1 MEKNNE
7 LAKFQRQN
15 SSTITDQGTEE
26 TCYAHACSRVILN
39 FIRRIIPDEFYPL
52 EENDGCGNI
61 EINTG
66 DLGAEKYIENVFD
79 FSMNCN
85 EKNKKNIL
93 LFAYIFTVIK
103 KNFGCKGES
112 VITVLRWFRKSFENP
127 LKKIFSNLGNFF
139 DTSTNKKFFNNFRNF
154 NDEKYEIVEKL
165 LKKFKTEMTLKELR
179 ISEYEKKLDNDDI
192 GLIKFILDEQLYIA
206 LTGTGHAVT
215 AIGYEEKNG
224 DFFIIIKNSWGN
236 KTYDNFFFGLPYKDG
251 KLRVNIDTLTY
262 KRKIDTFYFLLPQ
275 NTNHTNPPRSEVLD
289 EKDKEYRT
297 KFYEAK
303 AKLTNCETNEDCKFF
318 DKIGICNLHEKR
330 CYFDSKEGGKKKKTK
345 KRKESKNKRKAKKN
359 SKSQKNVKRKNV

>member
-15 SSTITDQGTEE
+15 SSTITDQGTEG

-52 EENDGCGNI
+52 EKNDGCGNI
-61 EINTG
+61 EINTR
-66 DLGAEKYIENVFD
+66 DLEAEKYIENVFD
-79 FSMNCN
+79 FSESCS

-93 LFAYIFTVIK
+93 LFAYIFTLIK
-103 KNFGCKGES
+103 NFFGCKGER
-112 VITVLRWFRKSFENP
+112 IIIVLRWFRKSFENFNENDSE
-127 LKKIFSNLGNFF
+127 LAKGKFF
-139 DTSTNKKFFNNFRNF
+139 DTSTNKEFFKNFRDF

-165 LKKFKTEMTLKELR
+165 LEKFKTEMTLKELG
-179 ISEYEKKLDNDDI
+179 ISEYEKELDNDNNDDI
-192 GLIKFILDEQLYIA
+192 SLIKFILDEQLYIV
-206 LTGTGHAVT
+206 LTSKSHAVT
-215 AIGYEEKNG
+215 AIGYEEENE

-251 KLRVNIDTLTY
+251 KLRVNIDTL
-262 KRKIDTFYFLLPQ
+262 RIKIKMFSFLLPHS
-275 NTNHTNPPRSEVLD
+275 TIIPRSEVLD
-289 EKDKEYRT
+289 ETDKEYRT
-297 KFYEAK
+297 KAK

-318 DKIGICNLHEKR
+318 GKNGICDEKL

-359 SKSQKNVKRKNV
+359 SKSQKNFKRKNV